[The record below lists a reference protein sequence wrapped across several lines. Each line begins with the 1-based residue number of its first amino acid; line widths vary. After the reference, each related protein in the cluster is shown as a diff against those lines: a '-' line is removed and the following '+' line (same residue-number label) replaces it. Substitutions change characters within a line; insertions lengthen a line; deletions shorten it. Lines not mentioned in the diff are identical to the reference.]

1 MSLPNDV
8 ACNKQFP
15 SPLVNRG
22 YNLGQGNF
30 LLTHQLRRSKK
41 KQTKNHS
48 FDIKIDYLY
57 SSLLMLSLLV
67 YPQDYP

>member
-1 MSLPNDV
+1 MKYLPSDV

-15 SPLVNRG
+15 SPLVNSG

-41 KQTKNHS
+41 RYFFKA
-48 FDIKIDYLY
+48 
-57 SSLLMLSLLV
+57 LLNKRCYWFLPMSPLLV
-67 YPQDYP
+67 YQQDYP